1 MNTHSHS
8 TWHKV
13 TALIGL
19 LLFVVA
25 CWVLVREITHM
36 GVGALLQALASVPRG
51 VLGMVVGLV
60 AINYVVLTLHDQLA
74 FVYAGVR
81 LSRFKIFIASFVG
94 YAVSNNLGFAML
106 SGGSARYRF
115 HGRWGVHPAD
125 LSRVV
130 LFFATAFWVG
140 ISLIGG
146 LCLLLAP
153 PPGLSAIAPRPIV
166 IAAGVL
172 LLALLAGYGVLCAM
186 QVGPLRIREFA
197 IPLPKPRL
205 LLAQLLVCTV
215 DWLLAAQTIHALLPD
230 PRPDF
235 AVVLGAYVAAQVV
248 GVVSHVPGSLG
259 VFEGLMVLLLG
270 DPMPSILPA
279 LFVFRIVYYLLPLAV
294 AIVILLVDGILHGRG
309 NRAGPTP

>member
-1 MNTHSHS
+1 VTAHPHS

-13 TALIGL
+13 TALVGVV
-19 LLFVVA
+19 LFIVA
-25 CWVLVREITHM
+25 SWVLVREITHL
-36 GVGALLQALASVPRG
+36 GAGALIHALASVPRS
-51 VLGMVVGLV
+51 VLGMVIGLV
-60 AINYVVLTLHDQLA
+60 AVNYFVLTLHDQLA
-74 FVYAGVR
+74 FVYAGIR
-81 LSRFKIFIASFVG
+81 LSRFKIFLASFVG

-153 PPGLSAIAPRPIV
+153 PPGLAEIAPRPLV

-172 LLALLAGYGVLCAM
+172 LLVLLAAYGVLCAM

-197 IPLPKPRL
+197 IPLPKPQL
-205 LLAQLLVCTV
+205 LLAQLVVCTV

-259 VFEGLMVLLLG
+259 VFEGLMVLLLD
-270 DPMPSILPA
+270 DPMPSIIPA

-294 AIVILLVDGILHGRG
+294 AIVVLLVDGVLHQR
-309 NRAGPTP
+309 RSRTARTI